1 MDPHYVFFESVDG
14 SLVHTG
20 GDPVN
25 LDDLKITEKCSID
38 GNELLP
44 CPWKPAPS
52 ECWEASTFEVKAV
65 MRRKLVDH
73 YELDPAGTYT
83 FTGGFSVMELLDN
96 GAIVKGENGEEEGLE
111 LSLNAQILGVSL
123 GVVAVLV
130 AAVF

>member
-1 MDPHYVFFESVDG
+1 MDG

-25 LDDLKITEKCSID
+25 IEDLKITEKCNID

-52 ECWEASTFEVKAV
+52 ECWDASLTEVKAV

-111 LSLNAQILGVSL
+111 LSLDGMVLKAGLGI
-123 GVVAVLV
+123 VAVLV
-130 AAVF
+130 AAAL